1 MREQIA
7 RTAGF
12 NRVCRDGGRE
22 GGREKGGGDNK
33 ENATGAREERETEI
47 IVEITY
53 ASRKLEE
60 TR

>member
-12 NRVCRDGGRE
+12 NRVSWADRN
-22 GGREKGGGDNK
+22 EKEKRG
-33 ENATGAREERETEI
+33 ATRRMQRAREERETEI

-53 ASRKLEE
+53 ELCAEE
-60 TR
+60 TGGNEIE